1 MYVSRILV
9 NYCKLLEAGGA
20 HSCTHVV
27 CHCFWFVLNQLH
39 TLIAHPLAHPQL
51 HTLNNNSQAT
61 MGNNKNSGVVLT
73 VYTIAVIK
81 NV

>member
-1 MYVSRILV
+1 MMNDEFVLSNSRQTLAQVSR
-9 NYCKLLEAGGA
+9 CPG
-20 HSCTHVV
+20 HVV

-39 TLIAHPLAHPQL
+39 TL
-51 HTLNNNSQAT
+51 NNNSQAT
-61 MGNNKNSGVVLT
+61 MGNNNNSGVVLT

>member
-39 TLIAHPLAHPQL
+39 TL

-61 MGNNKNSGVVLT
+61 MGNNNNSGVVLT

>member
-1 MYVSRILV
+1 MSRILV

-39 TLIAHPLAHPQL
+39 TLL

-61 MGNNKNSGVVLT
+61 MGNNNNSGVVLT